1 MAALELSLCNAIYG
15 YTLILQ
21 YEFLLLGIDG
31 VFLHQTGTG
40 TKQVY
45 FGTRLLRA
53 AQQHKER
60 SHSTWG
66 CDVICSGTDPRLTH
80 MKTYYTSSV
89 SRLEFSQSTM
99 IWNMLSGSLQN
110 NTNPRTQFANSSPL
124 HGKHS

>member
-60 SHSTWG
+60 SHST
-66 CDVICSGTDPRLTH
+66 
-80 MKTYYTSSV
+80 
-89 SRLEFSQSTM
+89 
-99 IWNMLSGSLQN
+99 
-110 NTNPRTQFANSSPL
+110 
-124 HGKHS
+124 